1 MFLVPVDVPCVLVD
15 HDGSQVLQLYWNT
28 VKLEFGALPLAS
40 QNAFIEYHEAL
51 FAKELSDKALFL
63 ATQNEQGNIVDAVGR
78 RAQGQVMLYYNE
90 GGGSGAVVNIDL
102 HRVVN
107 NIGGAAAHSGPGR
120 ARKES
125 GT

>member
-1 MFLVPVDVPCVLVD
+1 M
-15 HDGSQVLQLYWNT
+15 
-28 VKLEFGALPLAS
+28 
-40 QNAFIEYHEAL
+40 
-51 FAKELSDKALFL
+51 FL

-78 RAQGQVMLYYNE
+78 RAQGQGVLYSNE
-90 GGGSGAVVNIDL
+90 GSGHGAVVNIDL

-107 NIGGAAAHSGPGR
+107 NIGGAAAHSGQGR